1 MNKVQINFLRPDK
14 KIDFQPE
21 EKKANK
27 KWLIIFFIIFCVV
40 AFGSGCIAKKII
52 LNKWPD
58 DPVAYDNQ
66 TLQPKKTG
74 FFQTVKNFL
83 FAPENVLEGQNEDRI
98 NILLLGIGGEGHDGP
113 YLSDTNMILSINPK
127 TNEVAMISIPRD
139 LGVKIDGNFLRKI
152 NYADAY
158 GEQKHP
164 GYGGEYARQI
174 FEKTFSI
181 NIPYY
186 IRVDFSAFKELIDIV
201 GGVNITVDRSFVDY
215 SYPGAN
221 DSYQTVTFQA
231 GEQYMDGEMALKFSR
246 SRHGNNGEGSD
257 FARSHR
263 QQKVITALKQKVLSS
278 ATYTNPIKIKG
289 LYDSVAAHLATNL
302 NFGQIMYLA
311 SIAKD
316 VDMNKIKNLV
326 IDDGVNGYLYSR
338 TIDGNWLLIPKTG
351 NFDEINAAVK
361 NVFDPTYQF
370 KSATSTPA
378 QAETRPNAEIEIQN
392 GTWEVGLA
400 GKTQKKLVENGFNI
414 SAIGNSNKRPVS
426 STMIYL
432 INSKANSTIVDALKK
447 QLQFPIATS
456 IPDWLQYNYDDPQTA
471 ESEIGSKYATSTEIL
486 IILGADII
494 DKK

>member
-1 MNKVQINFLRPDK
+1 MNKTQINFLRPER
-14 KIDFQPE
+14 KIDFEPR

-40 AFGSGCIAKKII
+40 AFASGCIAKKII
-52 LNKWPD
+52 LAKWPD

-83 FAPENVLEGQNEDRI
+83 FSPENVIEGQNEDRI
-98 NILLLGIGGEGHDGP
+98 NILLLGIGGDGHDGP
-113 YLSDTNMILSINPK
+113 YLSDTNMILSVNPK

-158 GEQKHP
+158 GENQHA
-164 GYGGEYARQI
+164 GYGGEYARQV
-174 FEKTFSI
+174 FEKTFGI

-186 IRVDFSAFKELIDIV
+186 VRVDFSAFKELIDIV
-201 GGVNITVDRSFVDY
+201 GGINISVDKTFVDY
-215 SYPGAN
+215 SYPGPN
-221 DSYQTVTFQA
+221 DSYQTVSFQA
-231 GEQYMDGEMALKFSR
+231 GEQHMDGETALKFSR

-257 FARSHR
+257 FARSRR
-263 QQKVITALKQKVLSS
+263 QQKVITALKEKVLSS
-278 ATYTNPIKIKG
+278 ATYTNPLKIKDI
-289 LYDSVAAHLATNL
+289 YDSVSSHLATNL

-311 SIAKD
+311 SIAKG
-316 VDMNKIKNLV
+316 VDMGKIKNLV
-326 IDDGVNGYLYSR
+326 IDDSVNGYLYPR
-338 TIDGNWLLIPKTG
+338 TVDGNWLLLPKTG
-351 NFDEINAAVK
+351 NFEEINNAIK

-370 KSATSTPA
+370 KSVTSTPA
-378 QAETRPNAEIEIQN
+378 QAEVMPKAEIEIQN

-400 GKTQKKLVENGFNI
+400 GKTQKKLINNGFDI
-414 SAIGNSNKRPVS
+414 SAIGNSAKRPVS

-432 INSKANSTIVDALKK
+432 INAKADSTIANALKK
-447 QLQFPIATS
+447 QLQFPIASS
-456 IPDWLQYNYDDPQTA
+456 IPDWLQYNYDDPETE

-486 IILGADII
+486 IILGTDII